1 MIQRIEQDRNEPN
14 DDILDMFD
22 TLHGRLVREAGAVAD
37 EISLR
42 R

>member
-1 MIQRIEQDRNEPN
+1 MIQRIEQDRNEPSN
-14 DDILDMFD
+14 DILDMFE
-22 TLHGRLVREAGAVAD
+22 TLHGRLVRAAGAIAD